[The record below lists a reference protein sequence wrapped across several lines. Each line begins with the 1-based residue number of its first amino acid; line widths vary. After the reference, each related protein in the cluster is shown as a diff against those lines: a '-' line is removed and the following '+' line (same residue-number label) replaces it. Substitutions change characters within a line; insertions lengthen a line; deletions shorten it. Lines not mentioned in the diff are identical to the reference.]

1 MSLIQKALKKST
13 QDQESPSPLPA
24 GMTESTKGGG
34 TSKKQ
39 VGLVIV
45 LLLGLVGLLAYSF
58 YPYLWKR
65 GQKITP
71 LPQAAVK
78 KEITPA
84 PQPPPIN
91 EKASAP
97 VGSPVLTAR
106 AEPPDQSPI
115 VRKSASPSQAP
126 ENKAVKKTDSPEAQ
140 EASLKKST
148 EAAKTQE
155 GESRPA
161 NNPPIMAGTKTTI
174 PKPSRQTARQ
184 GSRASPEF
192 SRPQTEGDEKGT
204 LEVIR
209 TFNEAVRDQKKGLW
223 EQAIQGYMEVLNLRP
238 NHPEA
243 YNNLGL
249 IYQEQKQFSKA
260 LEMFQKAI
268 SLNPHYTKGY
278 NNLGLLYLSQGKWE
292 EGGAQFR
299 KALEIDSNFVP
310 AYINLSTAYKNQ
322 GRPDLARKA
331 LYRALEKDNNNLEA
345 QYNLGL
351 LWESEGVPTKA
362 IEHYQKFVARAYG
375 PYTGLADDLK
385 KKWPE
390 LK

>member
-1 MSLIQKALKKST
+1 MSLIQKALKKSV
-13 QDQESPSPLPA
+13 QDQETPSPLPA
-24 GMTESTKGGG
+24 GIVESTRGGG
-34 TSKKQ
+34 AVSKKQ
-39 VGLVIV
+39 IGLVIV
-45 LLLGLVGLLAYSF
+45 LLLGLVGLLTYSF

-65 GQKITP
+65 TKKITP
-71 LPQAAVK
+71 PPQVAVK

-84 PQPPPIN
+84 PQAPPIK
-91 EKASAP
+91 EKAPS
-97 VGSPVLTAR
+97 SPVLTAK
-106 AEPPDQSPI
+106 AEPQDQSPI
-115 VRKSASPSQAP
+115 IKKPSAPSSAS
-126 ENKAVKKTDSPEAQ
+126 ENMPVKKTDSAGTQ
-140 EASLKKST
+140 EALLKKSPA
-148 EAAKTQE
+148 AAKPQV
-155 GESRPA
+155 GESGSA
-161 NNPPIMAGTKTTI
+161 NISPIMGVTKTT
-174 PKPSRQTARQ
+174 PKAARQTTREGAKT
-184 GSRASPEF
+184 SSEF
-192 SRPQTEGDEKGT
+192 SRPQTEGDEKGS

-223 EQAIQGYMEVLNLRP
+223 EQAMQGYQEVLILRP

-249 IYQEQKQFSKA
+249 IYQEQKQFPKA

-268 SLNPHYTKGY
+268 SLNPRYTKGY

-292 EGGAQFR
+292 EAGAQFR

-362 IEHYQKFVARAYG
+362 VEHYQKFVAKAYG
-375 PYTGLADDLK
+375 PYTGLADDLRK
-385 KKWPE
+385 RWPE